1 MHKDAPLAHLASMA
15 AAEQGKFWEYK
26 EKLFA
31 NQQKI
36 KRDDLIA
43 YARELKL
50 DVKRFQQS
58 LDERRGQ
65 AAIDADKAEAASI
78 GISGTPGFFV
88 NGRFLSGAKPF
99 NEFAKSINAELT
111 KLGRPIP
118 AGAQG
123 V

>member
-1 MHKDAPLAHLASMA
+1 MA

-43 YARELKL
+43 YARDLKL

-65 AAIDADKAEAASI
+65 AAIDADKAEAAAI

-118 AGAQG
+118 QGAQG